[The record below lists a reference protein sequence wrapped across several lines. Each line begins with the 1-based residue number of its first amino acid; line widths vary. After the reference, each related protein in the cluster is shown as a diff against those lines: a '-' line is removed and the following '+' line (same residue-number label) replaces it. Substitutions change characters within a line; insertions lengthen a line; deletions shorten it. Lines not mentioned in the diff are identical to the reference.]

1 MEDALNIV
9 KKGAYIF
16 FLGIFISKLLNYGF
30 RIIIARWLSPSEYGL
45 FSLGLAVLSL
55 AMVISSLGFPT
66 GIERFVGI
74 SKENKEKVKAILKFS
89 IYIGLFLS
97 IISGILT
104 FVYADEISS
113 IFFKNPDLTL
123 ILQIFAFAIPLYVIS
138 ELASSLF
145 IGLEDPKYRLITQD
159 IIGNVSKIVL
169 AVILLAAGLGL
180 KGITI
185 AYVLSIAISMFLMLF
200 LLKGAGYLDSIKLR
214 RHKELLKTYF
224 SFSWPLLSASILFT
238 LMTWTDSLMIG
249 YYMAEDQVGIYNAA
263 VPIASL
269 LLIVLTG
276 FKGLVLPPTSRLFSK
291 GKLDKIKEVYI
302 KTTDWI
308 TLFAVPLLLLILFYS
323 NEILYTLFGP
333 AYMGAKLSLQILS
346 LGFFVAVITGPTAQA
361 VSMTGKSKTILII
374 RVISALTNIIANI
387 ILIPSYGIIGAAIA
401 TSSAIIVYNLLT
413 ATFVIRKLHFTPV
426 SKYLPYLTII
436 GLASFLLIELFPI
449 PSQSALL
456 YALINGGVSIVIF
469 FLLSFLLS
477 KKIREDIYELLRFK
491 SG

>member
-238 LMTWTDSLMIG
+238 LMRRPGW
-249 YYMAEDQVGIYNAA
+249 
-263 VPIASL
+263 
-269 LLIVLTG
+269 
-276 FKGLVLPPTSRLFSK
+276 
-291 GKLDKIKEVYI
+291 
-302 KTTDWI
+302 
-308 TLFAVPLLLLILFYS
+308 
-323 NEILYTLFGP
+323 
-333 AYMGAKLSLQILS
+333 
-346 LGFFVAVITGPTAQA
+346 
-361 VSMTGKSKTILII
+361 
-374 RVISALTNIIANI
+374 
-387 ILIPSYGIIGAAIA
+387 
-401 TSSAIIVYNLLT
+401 
-413 ATFVIRKLHFTPV
+413 
-426 SKYLPYLTII
+426 YL
-436 GLASFLLIELFPI
+436 
-449 PSQSALL
+449 
-456 YALINGGVSIVIF
+456 
-469 FLLSFLLS
+469 
-477 KKIREDIYELLRFK
+477 
-491 SG
+491 